1 MHDPWSRRCRR
12 CRRCEG
18 DEEAK
23 GEEKRKADIS
33 AIANQ
38 ESLSILEVEMRKLE
52 AVTKEIVDELG
63 YLQRREMRM
72 RDTNGESFFLS
83 ATFSPLLWLVQCLE
97 VFSRYDADEVESTND
112 RVKTFSIL
120 IMVGII
126 GLGAWQVRL
135 FLFLPLLYLF
145 HPFRRRCMQEG

>member
-1 MHDPWSRRCRR
+1 MWGER
-12 CRRCEG
+12 EG
-18 DEEAK
+18 KEES
-23 GEEKRKADIS
+23 RKADIS

-72 RDTNGESFFLS
+72 RDTNGESFSLS
-83 ATFSPLLWLVQCLE
+83 TTFSPFLWLVQCRE
-97 VFSRYDADEVESTND
+97 VLSRYDADGIESTND

-135 FLFLPLLYLF
+135 FLLLFPLF
-145 HPFRRRCMQEG
+145 FGRSCMRGRLIYS